1 MSQPITNSILESYGE
16 LRELHGL
23 IDQGEKWLGGHLG
36 VPLCVENC
44 GRCCMDNTPT
54 VHSIEAS
61 YIISYLMGAGK
72 LNIIDW
78 CRGWLLE
85 KHSIAVTY
93 EGMPRGVVKQN
104 VLLEW
109 NALQHSQCILLTQE
123 KQCLIHKFRP
133 LPCRAYGV
141 LKMPELYC
149 PRPFG
154 KDESAGNRAYVGG
167 EPALILMKETREFR
181 KRLKERNPD
190 WAQMG
195 FLPTMIFR
203 QARELEFRGM
213 IADNKIASAK
223 LIGTD
228 FNTQELFQDRIE
240 ESPVNLLKA

>member
-1 MSQPITNSILESYGE
+1 MLQSWGE

-23 IDQGEKWLGGHLG
+23 IDQSEKWLTGHLG
-36 VPLCVENC
+36 GPICIENC

-72 LNIIDW
+72 LSIIDW

-85 KHSIAVTY
+85 KHKIAPTY
-93 EGMPRGVVKQN
+93 EGMPRGVVNQK

-109 NALQHSQCILLTQE
+109 DALQCSQCILLTSD
-123 KQCLIHKFRP
+123 KRCLIHKFRP
-133 LPCRAYGV
+133 LPCRAFGV
-141 LKMPELYC
+141 LRMPALYC
-149 PRPFG
+149 PRPLG
-154 KDESAGNRAYVGG
+154 KGESEINRMYVGG

-181 KRLKERNPD
+181 KRVKERNPD

-203 QARELEFRGM
+203 QAREREFREM

-228 FNTQELFQDRIE
+228 FSVQSLFQAQIE
-240 ESPVNLLKA
+240 AQIGARMKEPVNLLKA